1 MSALHKM
8 LMPSFP
14 ILLCPIGTE
23 IQAGCAAP
31 LPLREFGD
39 ALDSQTRIALLNH
52 DALRRLIDMTMLL
65 CELCCSVST
74 NGAISLSTLGNKYSS
89 LGIMAL
95 IRLFLFVAE
104 YLFISLIFN
113 L

>member
-1 MSALHKM
+1 MSTLHKM

-14 ILLCPIGTE
+14 ILLCPIINKIVIVGTE

-74 NGAISLSTLGNKYSS
+74 NGAISLSTLGNEYSS
-89 LGIMAL
+89 LSIMAL
-95 IRLFLFVAE
+95 TILALFVAE
-104 YLFISLIFN
+104 Y
-113 L
+113 